1 MLTEAYADDLTI
13 LFKWD
18 RAGLKRIVEILEEF
32 ALVSGLQINV
42 EKTQLMITGGD
53 GERINSEIHG
63 IKVVDKIGIL
73 GVEIDRRL
81 DNLDM
86 NWEKA
91 MRKMVSKANYWNLF
105 RLSIGGRAMV
115 AKTYLISQLTYLMG
129 AIPVDNETL
138 GRANEI
144 IIIIIFTKS
153 KFLTTARKILL
164 MTASLLYF
172 LISFNSKIFIIKVKL
187 GKLYFEN
194 QRIYIS
200 EN

>member
-1 MLTEAYADDLTI
+1 MTI

-18 RAGLKRIVEILEEF
+18 KAGLKRIIEILEEF

-81 DNLDM
+81 DNLDI

-129 AIPVDNETL
+129 ALPVDNETL
-138 GRANEI
+138 DRSNEI
-144 IIIIIFTKS
+144 
-153 KFLTTARKILL
+153 
-164 MTASLLYF
+164 
-172 LISFNSKIFIIKVKL
+172 LINYVN
-187 GKLYFEN
+187 G
-194 QRIYIS
+194 
-200 EN
+200 